1 MITMNA
7 PNLPPRLP
15 SSDAIEAAHAL
26 IALITDPAAAKANLD
41 AILAAKA
48 SLDEATA
55 ANTAAAK
62 EAQDAAAAL
71 AGVQAQAADLAAREA
86 ALASERTRLD
96 VASGAIADRDEAV
109 KLKEQASDRRAAEI
123 EARAK
128 ALDDRLEAY
137 RKALA

>member
-71 AGVQAQAADLAAREA
+71 AGVQAHAADLADSRGRANRGANPIAGGERRDCGPRRCAQGAR
-86 ALASERTRLD
+86 
-96 VASGAIADRDEAV
+96 GGG
-109 KLKEQASDRRAAEI
+109 
-123 EARAK
+123 
-128 ALDDRLEAY
+128 
-137 RKALA
+137 